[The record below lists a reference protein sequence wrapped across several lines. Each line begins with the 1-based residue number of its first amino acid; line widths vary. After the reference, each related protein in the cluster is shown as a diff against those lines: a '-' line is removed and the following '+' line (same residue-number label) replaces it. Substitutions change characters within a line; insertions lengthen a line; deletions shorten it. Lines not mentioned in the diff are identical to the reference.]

1 MSRPPDRVN
10 APDKEWAARMWIGAD
25 LIAWLR
31 LMARGRFAFDV
42 RHAHVG
48 LLATATGA
56 GHFFLRYA
64 QHHIYGERM
73 RATPF
78 PEDPVFILG
87 HWRCGT
93 TLLHEYLILDP
104 KFAYPSTAEC
114 FAPCIPLL
122 TLNYVR
128 KYLTWML
135 PTTRPMDKMAMGWDH
150 PQEDEFAMCL
160 LGAPSPY
167 LRIAFP
173 NNSPVDEAAY
183 DLDGLPPRDR
193 QRWEKLFVG
202 WLRLL
207 NFRHRKPLVL
217 KSPPHT
223 CRIPT
228 LLKLFPKARFVHL
241 VRDPYTVFSSTV
253 NLWKKLYDGQG
264 VHTPHYR
271 GLDEYVF
278 GHFLHFHRRYEAT
291 KGLIPAGQLTEMRYE
306 DLVAD
311 PLGEVVRMYRDL
323 SLGDFENVRPRL
335 EEYVTANANYERNK
349 WTLSPELRDT
359 ITARWGDVIR
369 QQGYSSAGGN

>member
-1 MSRPPDRVN
+1 MSRPTDRVT

-31 LMARGRFAFDV
+31 LMARGRFAFSW

-48 LLATATGA
+48 LLSTATGA
-56 GHFFLRYA
+56 GHMFLRYA
-64 QHHIYGERM
+64 QGHVYGERM

-104 KFAYPSTAEC
+104 TFAYASTAEC
-114 FAPCIPLL
+114 FAPCNPLL
-122 TLNYVR
+122 TLKYVR

-173 NNSPVDEAAY
+173 NAGPVDEAAY
-183 DLDGLPPRDR
+183 DLDGLPKRDR

-202 WLRLL
+202 WLRML

-271 GLDEYVF
+271 GLEEYVF
-278 GHFLHFHRRYEAT
+278 DHFRHFHTRYEAT
-291 KGLIPAGQLTEMRYE
+291 KGLIPPGQLTEMRYE

-311 PLGEVVRMYRDL
+311 PVGEVKRMYREL

-369 QQGYSSAGGN
+369 HQGYSSPGGN